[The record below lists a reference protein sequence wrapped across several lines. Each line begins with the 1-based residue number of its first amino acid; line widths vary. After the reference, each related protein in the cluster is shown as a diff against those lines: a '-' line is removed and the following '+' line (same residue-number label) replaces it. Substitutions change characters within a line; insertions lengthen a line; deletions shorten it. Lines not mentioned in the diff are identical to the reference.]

1 MTATFESDLWVRRFH
16 PAPSSAIRL
25 VALPHAGG
33 AASYLFP
40 VSKALSPAVD
50 VLAIQYPGRQD
61 RQHEPVLDSVT
72 DLADGVFNALR
83 PWLDRPV
90 ALFGHSMGAV
100 LGYEVGL
107 RLQLRT
113 GRPPLRL
120 FVSGHRAPSRVR
132 AERYV
137 HTQDDAGVLREL
149 TRLGGSDPRLLS
161 DPELLPMIL
170 PTVRGDYKAVETYR
184 ADPDQRL
191 DAPITVLTG
200 DADPMTTLDEAH
212 DWYRHTTGGCDV
224 QVYPGGHFY
233 LNDHADD
240 VIRLIRAELER
251 LSPSEP
257 TRPTTSGH

>member
-1 MTATFESDLWVRRFH
+1 MTATSESDLWVRRFH
-16 PAPSSAIRL
+16 PAPASAIRL

-33 AASYLFP
+33 SASYLFP
-40 VSKALSPAVD
+40 VSKALAPAVD

-61 RQHEPVLDSVT
+61 RQQEPVLDSVT

-100 LGYEVGL
+100 LAYEVGL

-120 FVSGHRAPSRVR
+120 FASGRRAPSRVR

-149 TRLGGSDPRLLS
+149 ARLSGSDPRLLS
-161 DPELLPMIL
+161 DPELLPLIL
-170 PTVRGDYKAVETYR
+170 PAVRGDYKAVETYR

-200 DADPMTTLDEAH
+200 DADPLTTLDEAH
-212 DWYRHTTGGCDV
+212 DWCRHTTGGCDV
-224 QVYPGGHFY
+224 RVFPGGHFF
-233 LNDHADD
+233 LNDHAGD
-240 VIRLIRAELER
+240 VTRLIRAELEPFGDVFLR
-251 LSPSEP
+251 
-257 TRPTTSGH
+257 GV